1 MALLGLALIH
11 WLLLLTF
18 LLPSKDPGPLKF
30 ITGPMEAWHFA
41 MWGVPTFPAQ
51 LPKRR
56 LSVEVLKVVNFMSSF
71 CPCVFLIFS
80 IVNIVMP
87 NKFLHNMVQWMQF
100 NTVDICNYVKSQLPW
115 GFHAPGGLLA
125 SKLCQGLTGHLQSMD
140 AWLQSCTAWPSWRCL
155 KRNNWRVGWKETYV
169 LKSCRMILRMIMNQ
183 HEFTS
188 CQCRMVIFDVWG
200 GWHFILR
207 CDVVCTMWG
216 GGSILIPVFRQY
228 IFKSHLAKGFTSPAN
243 HTGEIP
249 AYLLLQMRKAEAGRP
264 QAELEIFW
272 TSNVFADGLLHRPSR
287 SSQRDSH
294 RALPVHLA
302 RKNWHRCAIG
312 CP

>member
-1 MALLGLALIH
+1 MNASSIM
-11 WLLLLTF
+11 LTF
-18 LLPSKDPGPLKF
+18 A
-30 ITGPMEAWHFA
+30 T
-41 MWGVPTFPAQ
+41 MWNH
-51 LPKRR
+51 
-56 LSVEVLKVVNFMSSF
+56 SCHEDS
-71 CPCVFLIFS
+71 
-80 IVNIVMP
+80 MP
-87 NKFLHNMVQWMQF
+87 
-100 NTVDICNYVKSQLPW
+100 
-115 GFHAPGGLLA
+115 PGGLLA

-140 AWLQSCTAWPSWRCL
+140 AWLEGAALDGDLPGDVWNETTGELVGKKHTFWKVAGWFSGWSWINMNSHHVSVEWLFLTCEV
-155 KRNNWRVGWKETYV
+155 VGTSSWGVMWYV
-169 LKSCRMILRMIMNQ
+169 LCA
-183 HEFTS
+183 
-188 CQCRMVIFDVWG
+188 
-200 GWHFILR
+200 
-207 CDVVCTMWG
+207 WG
-216 GGSILIPVFRQY
+216 GGVSILIPVFRQY